1 MKKFIEEFKTFA
13 VKGNMLDMAI
23 GMIIGSAF
31 TTIVKSVVND
41 LFMPLLSILT
51 GKMDF
56 SNLFIAMDGGKYATL
71 AEVPEGVAVFN
82 YGNFITSVLDFLIVA
97 LVLFLIVREINKMKK
112 PEPAPAPA
120 TKECPYCKS
129 QIHLDAVKCPFCGS
143 DVTKTE
149 S

>member
-112 PEPAPAPA
+112 P
-120 TKECPYCKS
+120 
-129 QIHLDAVKCPFCGS
+129 
-143 DVTKTE
+143 
-149 S
+149 

>member
-112 PEPAPAPA
+112 PEPAAAPT